1 MRFALM
7 TEPQQGMTYADQLA
21 IARRAEAA
29 GFEAFFRSDH
39 FASFPGPAGRPTT
52 DAWTVL
58 AGLARETQRIRL
70 GVLVSPVTFRL
81 PGVLAKIA
89 ATVDEMSG
97 GRVELGLGAGW
108 NEDEHR
114 QYGIPFPPI
123 EDRAAMLEEG
133 LQIVHG
139 LWDEP
144 HGWSFAGSH
153 FRVDDAL
160 FAAKPAGGTGPG
172 RPRIII
178 GGDGMPRSMRM
189 AARWADEFNLSG
201 ATPERAVDRFA
212 RLDDACRAIGR
223 DPASLTRSVMVGVLV
238 GRDQTDV
245 ERRTAAL
252 LELVGADVSAEEWF
266 VPRRARWI
274 YGTPDEARETIGRYA
289 AAGVERLMLQ
299 DLLPWDLEMVDL
311 LGKEIVGRV

>member
-7 TEPQQGMTYADQLA
+7 TEPQQGMSYANQLA
-21 IARRAEAA
+21 IARRAESA

-39 FASFPGPAGRPTT
+39 FASFPGPGGRPTT

-58 AGLARETQRIRL
+58 AGLARETERIRL

-89 ATVDEMSG
+89 ATVDEMSD
-97 GRVELGLGAGW
+97 GRLEVGLGAGW
-108 NEDEHR
+108 NEEEHR
-114 QYGIPFPPI
+114 QHGIPFPPI
-123 EDRAAMLEEG
+123 EERAAMLEEE
-133 LQIVHG
+133 LEIVRG
-139 LWDEP
+139 LWEEP
-144 HGWSFAGSH
+144 HGWSFAGRH
-153 FRVDDAL
+153 YRVDDAL
-160 FAAKPAGGTGPG
+160 FAPKPTGGIAPG
-172 RPRIII
+172 RPRIIV
-178 GGDGMPRSMRM
+178 GSDGSPRSMRM

-201 ATPERAVDRFA
+201 ATPERAAERFG

-223 DPASLTRSVMVGVLV
+223 DPASLVRSAMVGVLV
-238 GRDQTDV
+238 GRDQAEV
-245 ERRTAAL
+245 ERRSAAL
-252 LELVGADVSAEEWF
+252 LELVGADGSAEEWF

-274 YGTPDEARETIGRYA
+274 YGTPDEAREAISRYA

-311 LGKEIVGRV
+311 LGREIVDRV